1 MVLFCRGLYL
11 VVWSYGMV
19 GAVVL
24 ILTTLV
30 DDAVIIC
37 DALGGVGVFTLG
49 GAGFSSLRAGYFC
62 TALLSELGLFRWS

>member
-1 MVLFCRGLYL
+1 M
-11 VVWSYGMV
+11 VWSYGMV

-24 ILTTLV
+24 SLPTLV
-30 DDAVIIC
+30 DGAVIIC

-62 TALLSELGLFRWS
+62 TSLVGELGLFRWS